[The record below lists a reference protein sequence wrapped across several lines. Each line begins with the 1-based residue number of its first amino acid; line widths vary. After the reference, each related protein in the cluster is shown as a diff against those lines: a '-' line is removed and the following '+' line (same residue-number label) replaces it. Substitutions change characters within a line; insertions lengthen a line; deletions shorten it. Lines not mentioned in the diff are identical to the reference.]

1 MKHTNPQVEQM
12 TSFIVMDVLERANE
26 LQKQG
31 INIIHLEVGE
41 PDFDVPSCVAEAA
54 KAAYDRHLTHY
65 THSLGDPELRREIA
79 AFYQREYGVA
89 VDPDCI
95 IVTSGSSPSILLA
108 LMLLCNSESVVVL
121 SNPGYACYRNFVL
134 ADQAKPVL
142 FPFSEEKGLQYDIE
156 AIRKCVNQHTAAIF
170 INSPMNP
177 TGMLLE
183 ESFLKE
189 VAALGVPV
197 ISDEIYHGL
206 VYEGRAHSILEYTDQ
221 AFVLN
226 GFSKRFAMT
235 GLRLGY
241 LIAPKSYMRSL
252 QKLQQNLFICASSV
266 AQQAG
271 IAALR
276 QADSDVERMRQVYD
290 ERRKY
295 MIARLRE
302 IGFEIKVN
310 LKGHFIF
317 SLMHTNLLPTLI
329 ALHSMYL
336 SMRMS
341 VLLPEWTLVQEGKDT
356 CVSPM
361 PTRWRISRKD
371 STVSVAI
378 FLVPGSDKLCGGLIF
393 FLCDKDR
400 DSRSDIGSQRSH
412 NTVFDNATNVIAFQ

>member
-31 INIIHLEVGE
+31 IDIIHLEVGE
-41 PDFDVPSCVAEAA
+41 PDFDVPLCVAEAA
-54 KAAYDRHLTHY
+54 KAAYDNHLTHY
-65 THSLGDPELRREIA
+65 THSLGDPQLRREIS
-79 AFYQREYGVA
+79 AFYEREYGVT
-89 VDPDCI
+89 VKPERI
-95 IVTSGSSPSILLA
+95 VVTSGSSPSILLA
-108 LMLLCNSESVVVL
+108 LLLLCNPDSEVIL

-134 ADQAKPVL
+134 AAQAKPVL
-142 FPFSEEKGLQYDIE
+142 VPLSEEKGLQYDIE
-156 AIRKCVNQHTAAIF
+156 AIRKCVTSRTAAIF

-183 ESFLKE
+183 EGFLKE
-189 VAALGVPV
+189 VASLGVPI

-206 VYEGRAHSILEYTDQ
+206 VYKGRAHSILEYTDE

-241 LIAPKSYMRSL
+241 LIAPESCMRSL
-252 QKLQQNLFICASSV
+252 QKLQQNLFICASSI

-276 QADSDVERMRQVYD
+276 QGDADVVRMRGIYD

-302 IGFEIKVN
+302 MGFEIKVEPQ
-310 LKGHFIF
+310 GAFYIF
-317 SLMHTNLLPTLI
+317 ANARKFTTDSYRFAFDILEHAHVGITPGVDFGTGGEGYVRFSYANSLENIKEGLERI
-329 ALHSMYL
+329 NRYL
-336 SMRMS
+336 
-341 VLLPEWTLVQEGKDT
+341 
-356 CVSPM
+356 VS
-361 PTRWRISRKD
+361 RY
-371 STVSVAI
+371 
-378 FLVPGSDKLCGGLIF
+378 GS
-393 FLCDKDR
+393 
-400 DSRSDIGSQRSH
+400 
-412 NTVFDNATNVIAFQ
+412 